1 MNLADLIELMAWR
14 ALKRSAQA
22 SVAKVTQEILSKC
35 CAGKKLLV
43 Y

>member
-1 MNLADLIELMAWR
+1 LIELMAWR

-22 SVAKVTQEILSKC
+22 SVAKVIQEILSKC